1 MWRLTNGSA
10 RPEGDLC
17 IAYCTYVWPPCMTHS
32 DPARPAALLLQTVTV
47 WAQCGGKYGGNRC
60 MSKPDGSARC
70 ADAAWGWV
78 RCPAASTCKR
88 LNYGFWQCIPA

>member
-1 MWRLTNGSA
+1 MSNDQPGQKETCALHAASMY
-10 RPEGDLC
+10 L
-17 IAYCTYVWPPCMTHS
+17 PPCMSDS
-32 DPARPAALLLQTVTV
+32 DPARPAAQMLQMVTV

-78 RCPAASTCKR
+78 RCPAASACKR